1 MNALTVASASV
12 RRLLRDRTAM
22 FFVVLLPIVVIL
34 VIGATVGGNDRF
46 RVGVVSHDTRPLATE
61 LVTALRDAPATGA
74 KTYADEG
81 SVRTAVR
88 RGELDAAVVVP
99 AHFDADLRSGRTV
112 PVPVIGGGATGN
124 EQAAR
129 SAVAAVIAAQAAR
142 VQAAQFATR
151 TNRSDLERALQVAT
165 RLQST
170 TPAVTV
176 RTEVVGGG
184 SQILPAGFGYSA
196 PTMLVLFVFI
206 NALASGGA
214 VIQTRRLGIYDRVLA
229 APVGARDV
237 VLGETLCYFALAMLQ
252 SLLIVGIGALLF
264 GVSWGDPL
272 AAAALV
278 LAWALLGTGAGM
290 LSGTVFR
297 TPEQAGAIGPALGIA
312 LGMLGGCMWP
322 LAIVTPVMQTI
333 GHLSP
338 HAWAVGA
345 WTTVLSR
352 GGHLPDIA
360 VPLAVICSLAAVLL
374 AVATLR
380 MRRQLTG

>member
-1 MNALTVASASV
+1 MNALTVASASL
-12 RRLLRDRTAM
+12 RRLVRDRTAM
-22 FFVVLLPIVVIL
+22 FFVVLLPIVVI
-34 VIGATVGGNDRF
+34 VIIGATVGRSDRF
-46 RVGVVSHDTRPLATE
+46 RIGVVSHDHRPLATD
-61 LVTALRDAPATGA
+61 LVTALRDSPATDA
-74 KTYADEG
+74 KTYEDED
-81 SVRTAVR
+81 SARTAVR
-88 RGELDAAVVVP
+88 RGELDAVVVVP
-99 AHFDADLRSGRTV
+99 ARFDADLRAGRAV
-112 PVPVIGGGATGN
+112 AVPVIGGGATGN

-129 SAVAAVIAAQAAR
+129 SAVAAVVAAQAAR
-142 VQAAQFATR
+142 VQAARFATR
-151 TNRSDLERALQVAT
+151 TNRGDLEGALQVAT

-184 SQILPAGFGYSA
+184 SQVLPAGFGYSA

-229 APVGARDV
+229 APVRARDV
-237 VLGETLCYFALAMLQ
+237 VLGETLCYFTLAMLQ

-272 AAAALV
+272 AAATLV

-297 TPEQAGAIGPALGIA
+297 TPEQATAIGPAVGVA

-322 LAIVTPVMQTI
+322 LAIVTPVMRTI

-338 HAWAVGA
+338 HAWAVEA
-345 WTTVLSR
+345 WTTLLSR
-352 GGHLPDIA
+352 GGHLPDIV
-360 VPLAVICSLAAVLL
+360 VPLAVIGAVAAVLL